1 MFPDTPGTVPGMGIQ
16 DWIDGASVPVPKI
29 SLNPSTREESLASH
43 GPPVSDI
50 PRHVTP
56 PAPVIMGPPSSNL
69 APPRIVQPNTAA
81 SPKPSPKPRLI
92 RGDSSESEFP
102 RAAPRPSS
110 TSGSRP
116 SSGINHFLN
125 IFST

>member
-1 MFPDTPGTVPGMGIQ
+1 VFPDTPGTVPGMGIQ

-92 RGDSSESEFP
+92 RGDSSESDIP